1 MPTNNRKSRGIKS
14 QVLVAAYLQDHGYPF
29 ATDAGPGRPGKDI
42 LNVPFRIEVKAR
54 AGFDP
59 VSALRQAVTS
69 AGDGPPFA
77 VMRMNGQGPA
87 CIEDWVS
94 VIRFGDLV
102 ELLRRAGY
110 GSGITHSGVGSDSSD
125 PPQG

>member
-1 MPTNNRKSRGIKS
+1 LPVKSRKSRGIKS
-14 QVLVAAYLQDHGYPF
+14 QVLVAAYLQGAGWPY

-42 LNVPFRIEVKAR
+42 LGVPFRCEVKAR

-59 VSALRQAVTS
+59 VAALRQAVAS

-110 GSGITHSGVGSDSSD
+110 GDGAAHPGVGTIAPDS
-125 PPQG
+125 P

>member
-1 MPTNNRKSRGIKS
+1 MPTPSRKSRGIKS
-14 QVLVAAYLQDHGYPF
+14 QVLVAAYLQDQGWPF

-42 LNVPFRIEVKAR
+42 LGVPFRCEVKAR

-59 VSALRQAVTS
+59 VAALRQAVLS

-102 ELLRRAGY
+102 QLLRRAGY
-110 GSGITHSGVGSDSSD
+110 GDGTAPSGVGAGTPDA
-125 PPQG
+125 P

>member
-1 MPTNNRKSRGIKS
+1 MPTPNRKHRGIKS
-14 QVLVAAYLQDHGYPF
+14 QVLVAAYLQENGYPF
-29 ATDAGPGRPGKDI
+29 ACDAGPGRPGKDI
-42 LNVPFRIEVKAR
+42 LNVPFRCEVKAR

-110 GSGITHSGVGSDSSD
+110 GDGTAHPGVGSGAPDS
-125 PPQG
+125 P